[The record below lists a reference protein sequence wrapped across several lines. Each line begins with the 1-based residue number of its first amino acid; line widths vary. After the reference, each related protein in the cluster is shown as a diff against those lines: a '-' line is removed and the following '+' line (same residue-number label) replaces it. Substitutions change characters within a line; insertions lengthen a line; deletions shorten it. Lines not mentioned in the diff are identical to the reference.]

1 MEKPTPKTH
10 ILIRGARVHN
20 LKNISLDI
28 PRKQWITITG
38 LSGSGKSSL
47 AFDTLYAEG
56 QRRYVESLSS
66 YARQFMGKLEKPEV
80 DSIRGVAPAI
90 AIQQKVNSKNPRS
103 TVGTVTE
110 IYDYLRVMYARIG
123 KTFSPISGNEVKAH
137 TVEDVINA
145 AFALEDGTRFMICY
159 QPDWTARTPPSML
172 DILLQQGYSR
182 LYDGEEIHNIAEVM
196 EDAPSL
202 KTIKNWVVV
211 VDRAVARK
219 DDEDNKNR
227 LADSIQTAFFEGK
240 GHCSLVIP
248 NGDTHHFSNR
258 FEDDGMLFNEPTI
271 HFFSYN
277 NPYGAC
283 PTCEGFGS
291 VIGYDEDLVIPN
303 PKLSV
308 YDNCVVPWSGEKM
321 SKWRDKF
328 ISDSAMYDFPIHR
341 PYRDLTEE
349 QVSLLWNGKGKVK
362 GIRKFFDYLESKS
375 YKIQYRVMLSR
386 YRGKSKCHECNGN
399 RLRKEAG
406 YVRIHDKTI
415 SDLSNMPIY
424 RLRQWFDELSLT
436 PHEQEVC
443 KRLLIE
449 IKSRLRFVE
458 DVGLGYLTLNRGAN
472 TLSGGESQRINLST
486 SLGSS
491 LVGSMYILDEP
502 SIGLH
507 PRDTQRLISVIQGL
521 KTLGNTVIVVEHDE
535 EVMRASDHIIDIGP
549 GAGQLGGEIVF
560 EGPLEDMLNHG
571 TGLTADYLRKNRH
584 IPLPEKRRIPKQFIE
599 LRGASENNLKD
610 VNASFPINAMTVV
623 TGVSGSGKST
633 LVNKVL
639 YPALMRQLFGH
650 GERPGLFD
658 QLLVPSNRIETIEFV
673 DQNPIGKSS
682 RSNPATYL
690 KVYDDIRQLFA
701 KQSLSDIRGY
711 KPKHFSFNVPGGRC
725 DACEGEGTVTISM
738 QFMADVHL
746 PCEECGGK
754 RFKKEILEVK
764 FAGKSISDILEL
776 DVQEAIPFFRENG
789 EEKIARGLQPLFD
802 VGLEYIKLGQSS
814 NTLSGG
820 EAQRVKL
827 ALFLSKSQDEG
838 KGLFIF
844 DEPTTGLHFH
854 DINKLLI
861 SFNALVDRGHSLI
874 VIEHHPDV
882 IKCADWIID
891 MGPDGGDKGGE
902 IVYQGDIDGLMD
914 CEASSTRQFLDISQ
928 KVDKE

>member
-20 LKNISLDI
+20 LKNIDI
-28 PRKQWITITG
+28 DLPRKQLITITG

-56 QRRYVESLSS
+56 QRRYVESLSA

-80 DSIRGVAPAI
+80 DSIKGVAPAI
-90 AIQQKVNSKNPRS
+90 AIQQKVNSRNPRS

-110 IYDYLRVMYARIG
+110 IYDYMRVMFARIG
-123 KTFSPISGNEVKAH
+123 HTYSPISGVEVKAH
-137 TVEDVINA
+137 TVEDVIRA
-145 AFALEDGTRFMICY
+145 AAEMEEGTRFMICY
-159 QPDWTARTPPSML
+159 RPEWEARTPPSML
-172 DILLQQGYSR
+172 DILQQQGYSR
-182 LYDGEEIHNIAEVM
+182 LFDGKDVHRIEDIM
-196 EDAPSL
+196 ENAPSL
-202 KTIKNWVVV
+202 KAIKLWLVV
-211 VDRAVARK
+211 VDRTVARSN
-219 DDEDNKNR
+219 DEENDNR

-240 GHCSLVIP
+240 GHCSLVVP
-248 NGDTHHFSNR
+248 NEETKTFSNR
-258 FEDDGMLFNEPTI
+258 FEADGILFNEPSI

-283 PTCEGFGS
+283 PVCEGFGS
-291 VIGYDEDLVIPN
+291 VVGYDEELVIPN
-303 PKLSV
+303 PKRSV
-308 YDNCVVPWSGEKM
+308 FDNAVVPWSGEKM
-321 SKWRDKF
+321 SKWRDQF
-328 ISDSAMYDFPIHR
+328 IRDAASMDFPMHR
-341 PYRDLTEE
+341 PYRELTDE
-349 QVSLLWNGKGKVK
+349 QKKLLWNGKGKIK
-362 GIRKFFDYLESKS
+362 GINQFFTYLESKS

-386 YRGKSKCHECNGN
+386 YRGKTRCHECNGN
-399 RLRKEAG
+399 RLRKEAS
-406 YVRIHDKTI
+406 YVKISGKTI
-415 SDLSNMPIY
+415 TELSNMPIY
-424 RLRQWFDELSLT
+424 KLCHWFEKLSLSAEET
-436 PHEQEVC
+436 TICQ
-443 KRLLIE
+443 RLLIE
-449 IKSRLRFVE
+449 INNRLQFVE
-458 DVGLGYLTLNRGAN
+458 EVGLGYLTINRGAN
-472 TLSGGESQRINLST
+472 TLSGGESQRINLAT

-507 PRDTQRLISVIQGL
+507 PRDTQRLISVISGL
-521 KTLGNTVIVVEHDE
+521 KQLGNTVIVVEHDE
-535 EVMRASDHIIDIGP
+535 EVMRASDRIVDIGP
-549 GAGQLGGEIVF
+549 GAGQLGGEIIFDGV
-560 EGPLEDMLNHG
+560 LEDLLKHG
-571 TGLTADYLRKNRH
+571 KGLTAEYLRGERR
-584 IPLPEKRRIPKQFIE
+584 IAVPEKRRPATSFIE
-599 LRGASENNLKD
+599 IKGAAENNLRD
-610 VNASFPINAMTVV
+610 VDAQFPLHCMTVV

-639 YPALMRQLFGH
+639 YPALNRKLMEH
-650 GERPGLFD
+650 GDRPGLHDALNFPANSID
-658 QLLVPSNRIETIEFV
+658 TIEFI

-682 RSNPATYL
+682 RSNPVTYL
-690 KVYDDIRQLFA
+690 KVYDDIRQLYA
-701 KQSLSDIRGY
+701 KQALSDMRGY
-711 KPKHFSFNVPGGRC
+711 KPKHFSFNVAGGRC
-725 DACEGEGTVTISM
+725 DACEGEGSVTISM

-764 FAGKSISDILEL
+764 FGGKSIADILDL
-776 DVQEAIPFFRENG
+776 DVQDAIPFFRELG

-854 DINKLLI
+854 DINKLLA
-861 SFNALVDRGHSLI
+861 SFNALVDRGHTLI

-891 MGPDGGDKGGE
+891 MGPDGGDRGGN
-902 IVYQGDIDGLMD
+902 IVYQGTVEGLMH
-914 CEASSTRQFLDISQ
+914 CTESVTRPFIELNSN
-928 KVDKE
+928 VAT